1 MGQNKD
7 TSNPPLTQNRAD
19 RTPGHPPECERPS
32 GEAAPHDDETQATTE
47 EFGEE
52 GMGVAAK
59 E

>member
-1 MGQNKD
+1 MGQND
-7 TSNPPLTQNRAD
+7 TSDPALTQNHAD
-19 RTPGHPPECERPS
+19 PKPAHPPERDRPH
-32 GEAAPHDDETQATTE
+32 GEGAPHDDETQATTE